1 MKKKLFFEK
10 KQKMRHG
17 STFGH
22 LRSDSV
28 SVDAKQRNVRHPS
41 TISMADVVVVVVV
54 VVVETFLTKQIISP
68 AANYDGCAR
77 AEYLISLNRC
87 DRM

>member
-41 TISMADVVVVVVV
+41 TISMAV

>member
-1 MKKKLFFEK
+1 
-10 KQKMRHG
+10 MRHG

-28 SVDAKQRNVRHPS
+28 SVDAKQRSVRHPS
-41 TISMADVVVVVVV
+41 TISMADVVVV

>member
-1 MKKKLFFEK
+1 
-10 KQKMRHG
+10 MRHG

-54 VVVETFLTKQIISP
+54 EAFLTKQIISP

>member
-1 MKKKLFFEK
+1 MKNKLSFEK

-17 STFGH
+17 STFDH

-28 SVDAKQRNVRHPS
+28 SVDAKQRSVRHPS
-41 TISMADVVVVVVV
+41 TISIADVVVV

>member
-1 MKKKLFFEK
+1 
-10 KQKMRHG
+10 MRHG

-28 SVDAKQRNVRHPS
+28 SFDAKQRNVRHPS
-41 TISMADVVVVVVV
+41 TISMADVVVV

>member
-1 MKKKLFFEK
+1 
-10 KQKMRHG
+10 MRHG

-28 SVDAKQRNVRHPS
+28 SIDAKQRNVRHPS
-41 TISMADVVVVVVV
+41 TISMADVVV